1 MKELTYTIEF
11 FSEWHCGSGLAAGA
25 DTDALVIKD
34 IDGLPY
40 VPGKTVKGLFREAA
54 EDLIDLKYTDP
65 KYTDPKY
72 TDLKDAFNKSFGL
85 FSDKDDAVRGEI
97 FFSNAE
103 LNEVD
108 RDQITRNKLTK
119 FLYSR
124 LHSTKI
130 NDNGTAED
138 GSLRSIETVVPC
150 KLHGRIL
157 GVNADIYSLLTDATK
172 MIKHIGVNRN
182 RGLGRVKV
190 TISEDN
196 QNQGQR

>member
-1 MKELTYTIEF
+1 MKNLSYTIEF

-54 EDLIDLKYTDP
+54 EDLIDLKYTD
-65 KYTDPKY
+65 
-72 TDLKDAFNKSFGL
+72 LSGAFYNSFGK
-85 FSDKDDAVRGEI
+85 FSDKDDTAIGEI

-103 LNEVD
+103 LCED
-108 RDQITRNKLTK
+108 ERKQIKQNKLTK

-124 LHSTKI
+124 VYSTKI

-150 KLHGRIL
+150 KLHGCIL
-157 GVNADIYSLLTDATK
+157 GVNDDLYSLLTDAAK

-190 TISEDN
+190 AISEDN
-196 QNQGQR
+196 QNQCQQ

>member
-1 MKELTYTIEF
+1 MKDIEYSITF
-11 FSEWHCGSGLAAGA
+11 LSEWHCGSGLAAGA

-54 EDLIDLKYTDP
+54 EDLIELKYTGEGF
-65 KYTDPKY
+65 KTKFY
-72 TDLKDAFNKSFGL
+72 NSFGV
-85 FSDKDDAVRGEI
+85 FSDKDDAAIGEI
-97 FFSNAE
+97 FFSDAE
-103 LNEVD
+103 LSESD
-108 RDQITRNKLTK
+108 RDQIKKNQLTK

-124 LHSTKI
+124 VYSTKI
-130 NDNGTAED
+130 NGSGTAED

-150 KLHGRIL
+150 TLHGRIL
-157 GVNADIYSLLTDATK
+157 QVNDDLYDLLKDAAN

-190 TISEDN
+190 TIREPN
-196 QNQGQR
+196 QNRSQQ